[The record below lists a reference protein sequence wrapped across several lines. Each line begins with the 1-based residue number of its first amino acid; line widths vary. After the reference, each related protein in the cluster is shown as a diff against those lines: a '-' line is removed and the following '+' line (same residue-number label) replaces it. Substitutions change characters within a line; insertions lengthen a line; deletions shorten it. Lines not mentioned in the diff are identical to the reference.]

1 MGQISEIF
9 ELQKSYRDKYRT
21 IVLDQRRDIKAVKD
35 KTRKAKEELMDWY
48 NKNVQEIKQGGVAK

>member
-9 ELQKSYRDKYRT
+9 ELQKSYRNKYRT

-35 KTRKAKEELMDWY
+35 KTRDAKKSLMEWY
-48 NKNVQEIKQGGVAK
+48 NKNIIEIKQGGTTK

>member
-21 IVLDQRRDIKAVKD
+21 IVLDQRRDIKAIKD
-35 KTRKAKEELMDWY
+35 K
-48 NKNVQEIKQGGVAK
+48 QEMLKSP